1 MFLLKM
7 DSDEWVFIVQHSKS
21 LHYQI
26 VDCDQLF
33 DPGWVRL
40 LKKLRPLHLL
50 ELCSEKMFAAFV
62 MRVLIPFL
70 L

>member
-1 MFLLKM
+1 MNP
-7 DSDEWVFIVQHSKS
+7 DEQWVFIVQHSKG

-40 LKKLRPLHLL
+40 LKKLRPLG
-50 ELCSEKMFAAFV
+50 FV

>member
-1 MFLLKM
+1 MNP
-7 DSDEWVFIVQHSKS
+7 DEQWVFIVQHSKG

-26 VDCDQLF
+26 VEYDQKF
-33 DPGWVRL
+33 EPEWVRH
-40 LKKLRPLHLL
+40 LKKLRPLG
-50 ELCSEKMFAAFV
+50 SV

>member
-1 MFLLKM
+1 MFLQKM
-7 DSDEWVFIVQHSKS
+7 ESDEWVFIVQHSKS

-40 LKKLRPLHLL
+40 LKKLRPLG
-50 ELCSEKMFAAFV
+50 FV

>member
-1 MFLLKM
+1 MNP
-7 DSDEWVFIVQHSKS
+7 DEQWVFIVQHSKG

-33 DPGWVRL
+33 EPAWVRL
-40 LKKLRPLHLL
+40 LKKLRPLG
-50 ELCSEKMFAAFV
+50 SV